1 MAVLNCLVNGELTK
15 SLSVNDRG
23 FNYGQG
29 VFETIAVVN
38 KKLIFWAEHYKRL
51 VVGCNAL
58 GISVPVESGLKNDI
72 TCLIN
77 DSCNKNAFV
86 VKIIITRGDG
96 ERGYR
101 EPVKNDTN
109 NVLILSN
116 YPRYNKNYWS
126 NGVSVKL
133 CNTKLSHQQ
142 QLAGIKHLNR
152 LEQVLARQEWDDE
165 FQEGLMFD
173 ELGNLI
179 EGVMS
184 NVFIIEN
191 KTVITP
197 FIKYAGVKGVM
208 RQIVMGL
215 CESRGI
221 TYKED
226 DVSLERL
233 LSANEIFLTNSLIGI
248 WPVKNVENTMY
259 PVGKITKKITYDL
272 FKEYL
277 VDYAT
282 FSF

>member
-51 VVGCNAL
+51 VLGCNVLA
-58 GISVPVESGLKNDI
+58 ITVPVESELKKDI
-72 TCLIN
+72 TRLI
-77 DSCNKNAFV
+77 DESCNQDAFV
-86 VKIIITRGDG
+86 IKIIITRGDG
-96 ERGYR
+96 ERGYKD
-101 EPVKNDTN
+101 PVKKNTN
-109 NVLILSN
+109 IVLILSN
-116 YPRYNKNYWS
+116 YPNYNKKNWCD
-126 NGVSVKL
+126 GISVKL
-133 CNTKLSHQQ
+133 CKTKLSRQS

-184 NVFIIEN
+184 NAFIIEN
-191 KTVITP
+191 ETVITP
-197 FIKYAGVKGVM
+197 FIENSGVKGVM
-208 RQIVMGL
+208 RQIVMEL
-215 CESRGI
+215 CESSGI

-233 LSANEIFLTNSLIGI
+233 LSADELFLTNSLIGI
-248 WPVKNVENTMY
+248 WPVKNVENKVY
-259 PVGKITKKITYDL
+259 QVGKITKKITSDL